1 MSIFNQLFGG
11 AADADVK
18 SIIEDGAFLVDV
30 RTPGE
35 FAEGHVKGSVNIP
48 LDSIQSQL
56 SLFKDKKNIV
66 VFCRSGSRSG
76 MAKSILEQN
85 GIKNVVNGGTWNF
98 VNQFV

>member
-66 VFCRSGSRSG
+66 VF
-76 MAKSILEQN
+76 
-85 GIKNVVNGGTWNF
+85 
-98 VNQFV
+98 